1 MKPFSLLKS
10 ALLSFFVINLGYAA
24 CFNVP
29 ACQAQEPGVQ
39 EKAAVAAEASAAG
52 EWKVVAKSPGVEI
65 VSQSMSDP
73 GKVIISEDSPVETAE
88 EWLMDHGL
96 EVGRNLKKGKLLYIS
111 VGSAIINARP
121 SDPAFIDS
129 RYLAFQRAEL
139 QAKANTAI
147 FLGVGLTT
155 SRGRSDREI
164 NPRERAALE
173 EIVNTSPEL
182 KKNAESAGVA
192 DDIFRLFK
200 KTTRLA
206 EAKLDQALEGSGV
219 DVEQEKIKEEQ
230 KQAARQVKRDRSG
243 RLRNISEASL
253 KAAACAMADVQG
265 TQTIQTF
272 EGSVDGGYQVVVIC
286 LWSRNMQR
294 LVDIMSKGASSGSI
308 SLKKVKSE
316 VTKQLPRDPQ
326 ELACLSGVRAYI
338 NQHGEHVLLAF
349 GQAGVEVIGGR
360 RDKAFELAGKKARLR
375 AMAAVRNFM
384 GEKVA
389 FKNVEELKE
398 VLALYTGQGE
408 GDEGDSEYRAV
419 SQFMENVQAEAKRRK
434 VTGLHGLKTYKL
446 VHPFTDRPMVLKV
459 MAWSPQ
465 SQAMANEM
473 RELIKA
479 RPASAAGT
487 HGRVNTRVPA
497 HMLQKNVPA
506 RKGIIS
512 SGQGADPDAF

>member
-1 MKPFSLLKS
+1 MKSFNLLKFT
-10 ALLSFFVINLGYAA
+10 LLSMVISLGYVAFFDMTP
-24 CFNVP
+24 CLG
-29 ACQAQEPGVQ
+29 QEPGIQ
-39 EKAAVAAEASAAG
+39 EKAAVAAEAAADTTN
-52 EWKVVAKSPGVEI
+52 WQVLAKSPGVEI
-65 VSQSMSDP
+65 VSETTGDP
-73 GKVIISEDSPVETAE
+73 GKVMVSDESPVEIAE
-88 EWLMDHGL
+88 EWLLDHGL
-96 EVGRNLKKGKLLYIS
+96 EVGRNLKNGKLLYIS
-111 VGSAIINARP
+111 VGSAIINARA

-147 FLGVGLTT
+147 FLGVDLTT
-155 SRGRSDREI
+155 SRGSSDREI
-164 NPRERAALE
+164 NPKERAALE
-173 EIVNTSPEL
+173 KIVNTSPTL
-182 KKNAESAGVA
+182 KNNAQEAGVA

-219 DVEQEKIKEEQ
+219 DVEQEKVKEEQ
-230 KQAARQVKRDRSG
+230 KQTARQINLNKSG

-272 EGSVDGGYQVVVIC
+272 EGSADGGYQVVVIC
-286 LWSRNMQR
+286 LWSRNMQK
-294 LVDIMSKGASSGSI
+294 LVDIMSRGASPGSV
-308 SLKKVKSE
+308 SLKKIKSE

-326 ELACLSGVRAYI
+326 ELACFSGVRAYI

-375 AMAAVRNFM
+375 AMTAVRNFM

-389 FKNVEELKE
+389 FKNVEQLREA
-398 VLALYTGQGE
+398 LALYAGQGE
-408 GDEGDSEYRAV
+408 GDQGESEYRAI
-419 SQFMENVQAEAKRRK
+419 SQFMENVQAQARRRK

-465 SQAMANEM
+465 SQALASEIH
-473 RELIKA
+473 ELIKT
-479 RPASAAGT
+479 RPAAAAHKT
-487 HGRVNTRVPA
+487 PGRITPA
-497 HMLQKNVPA
+497 RRHEQNVPA